1 MVKVGR
7 SRFGGIGNQVAR
19 ASFLSG
25 KVDADAIIDPF
36 IDLNYMVHMFQY
48 DSSMTVPMAEGW
60 AHLTDGAKRVII
72 STPSADAPMFVMGVN
87 HERYD
92 NPLKIVSK
100 ASCTTNCLAPL
111 ANVIYDNIGIVEGLM
126 TTVHAITAIQKTVD
140 GPSRKLWHDGYRAV
154 QNIIPA
160 STDTA
165 KAMDKVIPVLNGK
178 FTGMAFHVPTH
189 IVSVVD
195 LTRDLEKAAK
205 QV

>member
-1 MVKVGR
+1 
-7 SRFGGIGNQVAR
+7 
-19 ASFLSG
+19 
-25 KVDADAIIDPF
+25 
-36 IDLNYMVHMFQY
+36 
-48 DSSMTVPMAEGW
+48 
-60 AHLTDGAKRVII
+60 
-72 STPSADAPMFVMGVN
+72 MGVN